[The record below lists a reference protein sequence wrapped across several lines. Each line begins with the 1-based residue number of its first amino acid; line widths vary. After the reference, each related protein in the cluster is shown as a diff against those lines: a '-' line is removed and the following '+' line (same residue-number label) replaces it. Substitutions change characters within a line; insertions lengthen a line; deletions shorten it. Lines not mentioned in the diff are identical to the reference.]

1 MDASIIGLC
10 MTFFAAIFAI
20 TNPLSAIP
28 IFLSLT
34 ANLYPKDRN
43 RVSLITSL
51 TVSLIVII
59 SMLVGSLILGFFG
72 ISINAF
78 RIAGGLMICNVAF
91 PMLSGNIGGQKQNQE
106 EKASLENSNIESNH
120 KFQASSIAI
129 IPLAMPLLAGPGTI
143 SSSILWADKITSV
156 WVFLAFCVTLMVY
169 SAVVFTLFTISPL
182 ITRILGVT
190 GMNVVTRVMGLF
202 MLALGVQFIISA
214 FINIG
219 VDLGIWLPLTK

>member
-1 MDASIIGLC
+1 
-10 MTFFAAIFAI
+10 
-20 TNPLSAIP
+20 
-28 IFLSLT
+28 
-34 ANLYPKDRN
+34 
-43 RVSLITSL
+43 
-51 TVSLIVII
+51 
-59 SMLVGSLILGFFG
+59 
-72 ISINAF
+72 
-78 RIAGGLMICNVAF
+78 MICNVAF

-129 IPLAMPLLAGPGTI
+129 IPLSMPLLAGPGTI

-156 WVFLAFCVTLMVY
+156 WVFLAFCLTLMVY

-219 VDLGIWLPLTK
+219 VDLGIWHGLSS